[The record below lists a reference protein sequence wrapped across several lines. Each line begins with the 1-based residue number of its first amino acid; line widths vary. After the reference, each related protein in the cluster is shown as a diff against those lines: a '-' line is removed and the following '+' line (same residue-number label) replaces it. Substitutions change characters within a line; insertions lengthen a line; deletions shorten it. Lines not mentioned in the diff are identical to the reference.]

1 MRDYSKEKDSDMV
14 RSELREHIFKM
25 LFQIEFN
32 DAQDMPERLKNY
44 FELLEDAADKDKEY
58 IQKKYEAVAAK
69 VPEIDSLLNESAKGW
84 RTARMNKVDLTVL
97 RLAVYEM
104 KWDEDI
110 PVEVAIN
117 EAVKLAKRFGGEN
130 SSSFVNGVLGK
141 IARQES

>member
-1 MRDYSKEKDSDMV
+1 MV

-44 FELLEDAADKDKEY
+44 FELLEDAADNDREY

-141 IARQES
+141 IARQGSSA